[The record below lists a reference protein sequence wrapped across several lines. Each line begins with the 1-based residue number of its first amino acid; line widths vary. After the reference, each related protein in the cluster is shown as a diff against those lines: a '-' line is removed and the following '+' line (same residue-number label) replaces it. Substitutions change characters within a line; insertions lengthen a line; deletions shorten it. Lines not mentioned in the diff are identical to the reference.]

1 MTRTAA
7 DRVPHPR
14 PRHRGWALVA
24 AVLAVAA
31 FPAAEPRPAAPH
43 KDDTFIT
50 AQTTGILN
58 IEGGECFTDPA
69 HSRRAGGVVVL
80 YRPCEEHADNQSYA
94 FLHAA
99 DGPWDRPA
107 LAAFAWAGCGGDFDR
122 RWTSRAASGL
132 DYYPILPTAET
143 WADGD
148 RDIMCVVYRPG
159 GQLSRSLVPLLR

>member
-1 MTRTAA
+1 MTRTAVG
-7 DRVPHPR
+7 RTPHRR
-14 PRHRGWALVA
+14 PRYRGSALVS
-24 AVLAVAA
+24 AVLALAV
-31 FPAAEPRPAAPH
+31 FPAAEPRTPAPR
-43 KDDTFIT
+43 KDDTFVT

-58 IEGGECFTDPA
+58 IEGGECFTDPVY
-69 HSRRAGGVVVL
+69 SRQAAEVVVL
-80 YRPCEEHADNQSYA
+80 YRPCEERADNQSYA
-94 FLHAA
+94 FLHAP

-107 LAAFAWAGCGGDFDR
+107 LAAFGWAGCGGDFVR

-159 GQLSRSLVPLLR
+159 GELTGSLVPLLR